1 MMILNNIFVMCDW
14 NYSRAHQTLFNIIQ
28 GREDRL
34 AAAATTAVPTLF
46 LLVGMDFTHYNTTTG
61 IILAAAAAKRRVVRI
76 FHRLRR
82 HCSSSSSLSLSLFLS
97 LSSYQSVFGTIRHRS
112 FSSSSS
118 SIFIAN
124 HRSSRIITQQ
134 RHRHTEQNETYL
146 YKNDDTS
153 NWQQLTIRID
163 FNFR

>member
-28 GREDRL
+28 GREDL
-34 AAAATTAVPTLF
+34 PP
-46 LLVGMDFTHYNTTTG
+46 VGMDFTHYNTTTG
-61 IILAAAAAKRRVVRI
+61 IILAAAAAKRRGVRI

-134 RHRHTEQNETYL
+134 RHRHTEQNVPL
-146 YKNDDTS
+146 YKRWYFKLTAINNT
-153 NWQQLTIRID
+153 NWFQ
-163 FNFR
+163 F